1 MKLSAD
7 KRSMRNP
14 GARTSLSWVPGAP
27 AAIGAPLQAAADIL
41 NAGKRVAILWG

>member
-14 GARTSLSWVPGAP
+14 GASFVEVVEPAVVGALRRTS
-27 AAIGAPLQAAADIL
+27 
-41 NAGKRVAILWG
+41 